1 MIALVVILG
10 LPGLG
15 KSFLLK
21 QFDTMLKERHRILKG
36 LRGGVAGKV
45 LMLHKDQ
52 LTAEFKH
59 ANKGLAPKMKD
70 LKTMILA
77 RVHAASSPDIIT
89 AVVFNMNMNLDWF
102 KGTF

>member
-21 QFDTMLKERHRILKG
+21 QFDTMLKERQS
-36 LRGGVAGKV
+36 GVAGKV

>member
-21 QFDTMLKERHRILKG
+21 QFDTMLKERH
-36 LRGGVAGKV
+36 GVAGKV

>member
-21 QFDTMLKERHRILKG
+21 QFDTMLKE
-36 LRGGVAGKV
+36 RGGVAGKV